1 MSDPEAAETNGHRPP
16 VPSHASKV
24 DDRVRLENKPILEW
38 SRDDWQLWAAGLNES
53 QDEPV
58 AGATVQPEPVD
69 VQDPVQPQPVEE
81 QPEPVQPETV
91 GDEPETP
98 AMETAPTE
106 TVFATSLTPAL
117 ETQDVP
123 VEVHETPSSVPSESS
138 PSALQLSPS
147 LSATRPWPAQL
158 QEAAVQTTRSRTRSA
173 LGLMVIAVVVGAL
186 VAGLVTCVIM
196 VTSLLLRRALGS

>member
-16 VPSHASKV
+16 VPGHASKV
-24 DDRVRLENKPILEW
+24 DDHVRLENKPILEW

-58 AGATVQPEPVD
+58 AGA
-69 VQDPVQPQPVEE
+69 
-81 QPEPVQPETV
+81 PVQPETV

-98 AMETAPTE
+98 AMEAAPTE
-106 TVFATSLTPAL
+106 TVFATASLTPAL

-158 QEAAVQTTRSRTRSA
+158 QEAAVQSTRTRARSA

-186 VAGLVTCVIM
+186 VAGLVTFVIM
-196 VTSLLLRRALGS
+196 VTSLALRRALGS